1 MFLFK
6 PNGIFI
12 LILLL
17 IKIKNSEQ
25 VVDDKGLSETEN
37 GGEIEKNNEKEF
49 KIYIKKAIVEEGNS
63 SKDKKIKKKKN
74 KNKVLENRSTTA
86 KPLNP
91 DAPPFV
97 FPVKRQQTNNT
108 SYPRSNQRTSSS
120 APQTQNSFTT
130 GVFVPR
136 SSSTNRRSFT
146 NRRNHS
152 RQNTQV
158 RHHQHSQHFNH
169 PIPPV
174 QLLVPHPILLN
185 QHQYRYGTGGFYPD
199 ISIYSTVNNRNRSQS
214 IHRQPTIP
222 PIQLPGPPIFNHHQ
236 NLPIYNVQHHPSIS
250 QPISPFNYQLG
261 QNSGIRS
268 QSRLN
273 PYAEE
278 YIPLKYRIF
287 NNHHFGPYQTEN
299 SALHQ
304 NTRNGNNSHNN
315 SNLSNGNV

>member
-74 KNKVLENRSTTA
+74 KNKE
-86 KPLNP
+86 
-91 DAPPFV
+91 
-97 FPVKRQQTNNT
+97 
-108 SYPRSNQRTSSS
+108 SNQRTSSS

-304 NTRNGNNSHNN
+304 NTRNGRKIIFLKRLNQKRVPETFPRRVITRNSKPENYYPK
-315 SNLSNGNV
+315 LVTVF